1 MLHPIRPSKG
11 SVDKS
16 RYLPP
21 VVTPLITAAEQGAD
35 LVPVVSSITS
45 SFGFDSFM
53 YGLSTSP
60 KPDHES
66 CMYVFTTLPKE
77 WVIRY
82 DQMAYI
88 EVDPRILLSW
98 DNPLP
103 LVWDQSTVRTTER
116 RTLAFLEDAS
126 NHAISSGVCFPF
138 RFETETRAIVS
149 LNSAIP
155 YLDEPRRNAIA
166 RNLGDMMVFGHYF
179 HELFMKSVVARGVPP
194 RVIGMPLS
202 PREKQ
207 CLTLAAHGLTS
218 EDIALKLGIV
228 ERTVQFHFD
237 SIRSKLSAANR
248 QEAIAK
254 AISQGMIAI

>member
-1 MLHPIRPSKG
+1 MLHSIRPNKA

-16 RYLPP
+16 RYLPS
-21 VVTPLITAAEQGAD
+21 VVTPLVVAAEKGAE
-35 LVPVVSSITS
+35 LAPVVASITR

-66 CMYVFTTLPKE
+66 RMYVFTTLPKE
-77 WVIRY
+77 WVVRY

-88 EVDPRILLSW
+88 EVDPRVLLSW

-103 LVWDQSTVRTTER
+103 LVWDQSTVRATEK
-116 RTLAFLEDAS
+116 RTLGFLEDAS
-126 NHAISSGVCFPF
+126 SHGISSGVCFPF
-138 RFETETRAIVS
+138 RFEHETRAIVS
-149 LNSAIP
+149 LNSAIAH
-155 YLDEPRRNAIA
+155 LDEPRRNAIA

-179 HELFMKSVVARGVPP
+179 HELFMKSVVARGVPS
-194 RVIGMPLS
+194 RVTGMPLS
-202 PREKQ
+202 PRERQ
-207 CLTLAAHGLTS
+207 CLKLAAHGLTS
-218 EDIALKLGIV
+218 EDIAFKLGIV
-228 ERTVQFHFD
+228 ERTVHFHFD

-254 AISQGMIAI
+254 AISQGLIAI

>member
-1 MLHPIRPSKG
+1 MLHPIRPNKP
-11 SVDKS
+11 SVDRS
-16 RYLPP
+16 RYLPS
-21 VVTPLITAAEQGAD
+21 VVTPLVSAAEKGGD
-35 LVPVVSSITS
+35 LVSVVSSITRN
-45 SFGFDSFM
+45 FGFDSFM

-88 EVDPRILLSW
+88 EIDPRILLSW

-103 LVWDQSTVRTTER
+103 LVWDQSTVRTTDKR
-116 RTLAFLEDAS
+116 ALAFLQDAS
-126 NHAISSGVCFPF
+126 AHGISSGVCFPF
-138 RFETETRAIVS
+138 RFEHETRAIVS
-149 LNSAIP
+149 LNSVVP
-155 YLDEPRRNAIA
+155 YLDEPRRYSIA
-166 RNLGDMMVFGHYF
+166 KNLGDMMVFGHYF
-179 HELFMKSVVARGVPP
+179 HEIFMKSVVARGVPS
-194 RVIGMPLS
+194 RVSGMPLS
-202 PREKQ
+202 PRERQ

-218 EDIALKLGIV
+218 EDIAFKLGIV
-228 ERTVQFHFD
+228 ERTVHFHFD

-254 AISQGMIAI
+254 AISQGLIAI